1 MTRRTLTAV
10 AAIGFVLTVLASL
23 ATASEAVR
31 MSQDDLKLKLDDPSV
46 VIVDVRSHTDWIL
59 SREKI
64 KGAEREN
71 YRDFERWATKYP
83 KDKTIVLYCA

>member
-1 MTRRTLTAV
+1 MIGRTLTAV
-10 AAIGFVLTVLASL
+10 LAIGFVLSMLAPL

-31 MSQDDLKLKLDDPSV
+31 MSQDDLKLKLGEPDV
-46 VIVDVRSHTDWIL
+46 VIVDVRSYTDWIL

-71 YRDFERWATKYP
+71 YRDFEGWATKYP
-83 KDKTIVLYCA
+83 RDKIIVLYCA